1 MDWSAINFDW
11 NRARAFL
18 VTAEEG
24 SLSAAARAL
33 GMAQP
38 TLGRQVRALEEE
50 LDVVL
55 FERHGHGLVLTPSG
69 LELVEHV
76 RGMGDAAGRVAL
88 AATGQSQSVEGSVTI
103 TTTEVTAAFILPPL
117 ISRLRQTHPGI
128 LVDIVASNEL
138 RDLRRREADIALRS
152 VRPTD
157 PDLVARKLIR
167 QSARLYASSDYLSRI
182 GRPDTN
188 QALRDADFI
197 GFEDNQPFLKGLNG
211 LGLNLAERNFPIR
224 CGDHLAQ
231 WEMVKQ
237 GLGIGVMISAVGDSE
252 PSVECVAPW
261 LPAFEFDVWLAAHR
275 EVNTSR
281 RVRIVF
287 DFLAEEFPKATA
299 ETTASG

>member
-24 SLSAAARAL
+24 SLSAAARSL

-88 AATGQSQSVEGSVTI
+88 AATGQSQSVEGPVTI
-103 TTTEVTAAFILPPL
+103 TTTEVMAAFVMPP
-117 ISRLRQTHPGI
+117 IIGRLRLAYPGI
-128 LVDIVASNEL
+128 QVDVVASNEL

-157 PDLVARKLIR
+157 PDLVAMKLA
-167 QSARLYASSDYLSRI
+167 QESARLYATPDYLVRLGNPQDSAAMSEA
-182 GRPDTN
+182 
-188 QALRDADFI
+188 QFI
-197 GFEDNQPFLKGLNG
+197 GFEDNQPFLQGLNA
-211 LGLNLAERNFPIR
+211 LGLQLTERNFPIR
-224 CGDHLAQ
+224 CGDHLVQ

-237 GLGIGVMISAVGDSE
+237 GLGIGVMVSHVGEAE
-252 PSVECVAPW
+252 PSVKCAAPW

-281 RVRIVF
+281 RVRLVF
-287 DFLAEEFPKATA
+287 DFLADEFKARPA
-299 ETTASG
+299 ISR

>member
-1 MDWSAINFDW
+1 MDWTAINFDW

-24 SLSAAARAL
+24 SLSAAARSL

-103 TTTEVTAAFILPPL
+103 TTTEVTAAFILPPM
-117 ISRLRQTHPGI
+117 IAQLRRDHPGI
-128 LVDIVASNEL
+128 QVDVVASNEL
-138 RDLRRREADIALRS
+138 RDLRRREADIAVRS

-157 PDLVARKLIR
+157 PDLVARKLR
-167 QSARLYASSDYLSRI
+167 RESARLYATADCLRRFGSPENSKQLQ
-182 GRPDTN
+182 
-188 QALRDADFI
+188 QAQFI
-197 GFEDNQPFLKGLNG
+197 GFEDNQAYLDGLNQLG
-211 LGLNLAERNFPIR
+211 LGLTERNFPIR
-224 CGDHLAQ
+224 CGDHLVQ

-237 GLGIGVMISAVGDSE
+237 GLGIGVMVSTVGDAE
-252 PSVECVAPW
+252 PLVECAAAW

-281 RVRIVF
+281 RVRLVF
-287 DFLAEEFPKATA
+287 DFLAQQFALDD
-299 ETTASG
+299 